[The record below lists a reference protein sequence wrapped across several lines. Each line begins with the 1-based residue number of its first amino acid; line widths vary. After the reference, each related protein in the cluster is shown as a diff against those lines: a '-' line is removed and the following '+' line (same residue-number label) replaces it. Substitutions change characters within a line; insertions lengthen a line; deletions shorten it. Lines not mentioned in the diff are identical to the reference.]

1 MTNTDFVRT
10 ITDSSRELSPVERLR
25 VKMGTDAV
33 SLDKMLDSVDE
44 VVIDYDYYAVVS
56 IHNERSQNKDYMRL
70 MIVEKNGNM
79 YYTGSNTFYV
89 AMMEILDEISDAG
102 TENFIIKA
110 FRKPSKNYS
119 GKFFITASVD
129 FKR

>member
-1 MTNTDFVRT
+1 MANNEFVRT
-10 ITDSSRELSPVERLR
+10 ITDTSRELTPVERIR

-44 VVIDYDYYAVVS
+44 VVIDIDYYAVVS
-56 IHNERSQNKDYMRL
+56 IHNERAQNKDYMRV

-89 AMMEILDEISDAG
+89 ALMEILHEIADAG
-102 TENFIIKA
+102 TDNFVIKW
-110 FRKPSKNYS
+110 SSSN
-119 GKFFITASVD
+119 SV
-129 FKR
+129 